1 MLNKE
6 YHSFNE
12 MKRLKIVFLTT
23 LTKAQIQEKP
33 SNFSY
38 YVKDMLYDER
48 LDIRLINPKDVICK
62 SGVMG
67 DLQLVRTINK
77 INPDILYLTGLMG
90 LNNIVV
96 CRAFGLLHCR
106 IFTWKYTFCATGR
119 NKVVHFIL
127 KNIYWKNISRIY
139 MAYDRH
145 TEKALQDGIV
155 KPNQIVTLS
164 RGVEYQWYEKFI
176 DKSAK
181 NNDFTVVATGKDNRD
196 YDTLCAACE
205 KAQVKCYVYTRKH
218 DSCLKAAKKFAK
230 SKYCKIVFMEDL
242 HVTDEYEYIMQQV
255 GKANVLAICCTDVP
269 YGVGYTNVVE
279 GLPYCIPILITS
291 NPNAHLDV
299 EKEGIGYNIALYDID
314 DWAAKLK
321 YLKEH
326 PEVRTKMANNVERLI
341 KSEWNDSVTSSF
353 IINDML
359 KNKDL

>member
-1 MLNKE
+1 
-6 YHSFNE
+6 
-12 MKRLKIVFLTT
+12 MKNIRIVFLTS
-23 LTKAQIQEKP
+23 LTKEQIQDKP
-33 SNFSY
+33 SNFAY
-38 YVKDMLYDER
+38 YVKNMLSDKR
-48 LDIRLINPKDVICK
+48 LDVRLLNLRNVVTKKRIR
-62 SGVMG
+62 GVW
-67 DLQLVRTINK
+67 QLVNAINNEK
-77 INPDILYLTGLMG
+77 PDIVYLTGLMG

-96 CRAFGLLHCR
+96 CRALGLLHCR

-127 KNIYWKNISRIY
+127 KNIYWKNISKIY

-176 DKSAK
+176 DKSTK
-181 NNDFTVVATGKDNRD
+181 DNDFTVVATGKDNRD

-218 DSCLKAAKKFAK
+218 DSCLKAAKKFAN

-326 PEVRTKMANNVERLI
+326 PEVRTKMANNIERLI